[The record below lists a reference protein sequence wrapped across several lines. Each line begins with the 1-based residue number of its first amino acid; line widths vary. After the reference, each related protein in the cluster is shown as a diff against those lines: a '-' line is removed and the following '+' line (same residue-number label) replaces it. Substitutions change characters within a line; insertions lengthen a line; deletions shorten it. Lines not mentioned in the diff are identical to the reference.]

1 MNPIAEVYLY
11 GVIAGVGLFTL
22 TGCLFSANAATSKTS
37 NERVEA
43 ARMALLWFRCAIAS
57 VVWPMLLVV
66 AAIKGL
72 TWLHKTAEET

>member
-1 MNPIAEVYLY
+1 MNPVAETYLY
-11 GVIAGVGLFTL
+11 GLVVGAVGFTL
-22 TGCLFSANAATSKTS
+22 AGCLFSADAAIGSRQRK
-37 NERVEA
+37 RAEA
-43 ARMALLWFRCAIAS
+43 ARIALLMFRCAIAS